1 MSNFVI
7 EVMRILAW
15 PLAMLALAFIFRN
28 ELRKLVLYNA
38 LPKERKLNVRLV
50 ESLDEAKM
58 IADSIL
64 EENGIVYSEEENAKN
79 SSFVARNELIRRL
92 TQSSP
97 RAAIIETWV
106 EVEAVL
112 IEVAYH
118 AEIFSRGPMASRRV
132 LDKLIETGQLNGRV
146 LSLYKWMRDIRN
158 KATHLP
164 DGAIDQTDAERYCE
178 LSNIMIEILN
188 QKSQSK
194 KTIESMSEAF
204 SD

>member
-1 MSNFVI
+1 MSNFVLEI
-7 EVMRILAW
+7 MRILAW
-15 PLAMLALAFIFRN
+15 PLALLAIAFIFRN

-38 LPKERKLNVRLV
+38 LPKERKLNVRLA
-50 ESLDEAKM
+50 ESLDEARM

-64 EENGIVYSEEENAKN
+64 EESGIVYSEEESAK
-79 SSFVARNELIRRL
+79 SSIFVARNDLIKRL

-106 EVEAVL
+106 EIEAVI
-112 IEVAYH
+112 IEVAYQ

-132 LDKLIETGQLNGRV
+132 LDRLIEKGEINKRI
-146 LSLYKWMRDIRN
+146 LSFYKWMRDIRN

-164 DGAIDQTDAERYCE
+164 DGAIDRSDAERYCE

-188 QKSQSK
+188 QKTSPKKSVDTISQ
-194 KTIESMSEAF
+194 TF